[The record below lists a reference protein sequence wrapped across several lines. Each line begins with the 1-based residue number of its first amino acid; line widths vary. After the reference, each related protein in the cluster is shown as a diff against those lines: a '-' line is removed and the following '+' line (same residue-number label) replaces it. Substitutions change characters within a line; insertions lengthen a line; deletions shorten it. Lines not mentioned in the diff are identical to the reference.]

1 MNHIIKEAFMEERV
15 LELKAE
21 VLKVLA
27 QPTRLKILELLRNGE
42 RCICEIVPA
51 INGEQSNISRHIS
64 LMQKSQLVTTRKDG
78 VKVMV
83 KVSDPKIF
91 EILDSINIILRN
103 RMSEQSRLISSL

>member
-1 MNHIIKEAFMEERV
+1 MEERV
-15 LELKAE
+15 LEMKAE
-21 VLKVLA
+21 VLKALA

-64 LMQKSQLVTTRKDG
+64 LMQKSHLVTTRKDG

-83 KVSDPKIF
+83 KVKDPKIF
-91 EILDSINIILRN
+91 EILDSIGTVLKN
-103 RMSEQSRLISSL
+103 RVSEQSRLMRSL

>member
-1 MNHIIKEAFMEERV
+1 MEDRI

-21 VLKVLA
+21 VLKALA

-64 LMQKSQLVTTRKDG
+64 LMQKSHLVTTRKDG

-83 KVSDPKIF
+83 KVRDPKIF
-91 EILDSINIILRN
+91 EILDSVSLLLKKQIQ
-103 RMSEQSRLISSL
+103 ETGKLIQKFA

>member
-1 MNHIIKEAFMEERV
+1 MEERV

-27 QPTRLKILELLRNGE
+27 QPTRLKILELIRNGE
-42 RCICEIVPA
+42 KCICEIVPA

-64 LMQKSQLVTTRKDG
+64 LMQKSNLVTTRKDG

-83 KVSDPKIF
+83 KVKDPKIF
-91 EILDSINIILRN
+91 DILDSIGLLLNRQILETGKLVR
-103 RMSEQSRLISSL
+103 QLG

>member
-1 MNHIIKEAFMEERV
+1 MNHIIKEAFMEDRV

-27 QPTRLKILELLRNGE
+27 QPTRLKILELLRDGE

-64 LMQKSQLVTTRKDG
+64 LMQRSQLVTTRKDG

-91 EILDSINIILRN
+91 EILDSITIILRN
-103 RMSEQSRLISSL
+103 RMSEQSRLIRSL